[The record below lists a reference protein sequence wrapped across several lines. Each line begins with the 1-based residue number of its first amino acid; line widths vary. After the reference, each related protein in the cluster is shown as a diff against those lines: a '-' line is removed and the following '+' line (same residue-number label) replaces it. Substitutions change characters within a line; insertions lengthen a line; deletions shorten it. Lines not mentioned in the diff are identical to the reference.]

1 MAEAA
6 FLGVACSLTG
16 RRWRARTADERLAAA
31 LAQRFALP
39 DVVGR
44 VLAGRG
50 VTLDTCEQFLNARL
64 ATHLPHPSRFRD
76 MDRAA
81 TRVATAIMSREPV
94 AVFGDYDVDGA
105 TSSALLKLFFTAV
118 QGRLTVYIPDRM
130 TEGYGP
136 NAAALEKLRRAG
148 HKLVI
153 TVDCGTTA
161 HQPLATAKEA
171 GMEVIVV
178 DHHLAGA
185 SLAPAFAVINPN
197 RLDESGEFRD
207 LAAVGVAFLLV
218 VAVNRALREAG
229 WYEKGRAEPDL
240 RLWLDLVA
248 LGTVCDMVPLRGLNR
263 VFVRQGLKVMTARA
277 NPGLVALAD
286 TARIATRPDC
296 YQLGF
301 VLGPRINA
309 GGRVGQSDL
318 GVRLLT
324 ATDVSS
330 AMPLATTLDKLNAE
344 RRAIEALVQES
355 ALAQAEAQHET
366 PVILVA
372 GRGWHP
378 GVIGIVAGRLKE
390 RFRRPALVVAIEDGI
405 GKGSGRS
412 VPGVDLGAA
421 VVAARQAGILRDGGG
436 HPMAA
441 GFSVAED
448 RLPALRDFLIAR
460 IAPQLTADATSPS
473 LGIDGALAPAGATAG
488 LLALLEQA
496 GPYGMG
502 HAEPRFAVPDVEI
515 VWSDTMRGGH
525 LRCVLAGADGGR
537 LKAVA
542 FRAEESG
549 LGPALAKA
557 GRGQRLHVAGTLR
570 PNEWQ
575 GRHEVDFIMA
585 DAARI

>member
-1 MAEAA
+1 MTEAA
-6 FLGVACSLTG
+6 FLGVASSLTG
-16 RRWRARTADERLAAA
+16 RRWRARAADERLAAA
-31 LAQRFALP
+31 LAQRFDLP
-39 DVVGR
+39 EVVGR

-50 VTLDTCEQFLNARL
+50 VTLETCERFLNARL
-64 ATHLPHPSRFRD
+64 ATELPQPSRFRD
-76 MDRAA
+76 MDQAA
-81 TRVATAIMSREPV
+81 ARVAGAIMAGEPV

-105 TSSALLKLFFTAV
+105 TSSALLKLFFAAV
-118 QGRLTVYIPDRM
+118 QGRLTVYIPDRL

-136 NAAALEKLRRAG
+136 NAPALQRLRESG
-148 HKLVI
+148 HNLVI
-153 TVDCGTTA
+153 TVDCGTAA
-161 HQPLATAKEA
+161 HAPLAAAKQA
-171 GMEVIVV
+171 GMDVVVV

-185 SLAPAFAVINPN
+185 DLAPAFAVINPN
-197 RLDESGEFRD
+197 RLDESGACRE

-229 WYEKGRAEPDL
+229 WYKARPEPDL

-248 LGTVCDMVPLRGLNR
+248 LGTVCDMVPLKGLNR
-263 VFVRQGLKVMTARA
+263 VFVRQGLKVMAARA

-286 TARIATRPDC
+286 TARVAARADC

-324 ATDVSS
+324 APDQLT
-330 AMPLATTLDKLNAE
+330 AQPIAETLERLNAE

-355 ALAQAEAQHET
+355 ALRQGEAQAGA

-372 GRGWHP
+372 GPGWHP

-390 RFRRPALVVAIEDGI
+390 RFRRPTLVVALEDGI

-421 VVAARQAGILRDGGG
+421 VVAARQAGILKEGGG

-448 RLPALRDFLIAR
+448 QIPALRDFLAAR
-460 IAPQLTADATSPS
+460 LAPQLTAEATSPS
-473 LGIDGALAPAGATAG
+473 LGIDGALAPEGATAD
-488 LLALLEQA
+488 LLALLERA

-502 HAEPRFAVPDVEI
+502 HAEPRFAVPDVQI
-515 VWSDTMRGGH
+515 VWSETLRGGH
-525 LRCVLAGADGGR
+525 LRCVLAGANGGR

-557 GRGQRLHVAGTLR
+557 GRGKRLHVAGTLR
-570 PNEWQ
+570 PNDWQ
-575 GRHEVDFIMA
+575 GRQEVDFIIA
-585 DAARI
+585 DAALA